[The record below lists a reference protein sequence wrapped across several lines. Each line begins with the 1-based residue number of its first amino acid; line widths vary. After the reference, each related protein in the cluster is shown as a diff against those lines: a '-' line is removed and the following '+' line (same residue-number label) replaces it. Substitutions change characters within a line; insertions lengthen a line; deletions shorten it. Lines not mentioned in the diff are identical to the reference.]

1 MSLFELNEYI
11 RRVLALN
18 FQQPLWVAAEIAQ
31 CGQSRGHYYLTLIQK
46 NEGEEI
52 MAQAE
57 AMLWAADYRR
67 IRSALGP
74 EADAVLQPGLQVRLQ
89 VRVEFHERYGLR
101 LQINDLDLSYTFG
114 QLELQRR
121 QTLNT
126 LRQQGL
132 IGKNAGLQLPFVI
145 QRMAV
150 VSSADAAGFQDFK
163 QHLQYNLFGYKIDF
177 QLFATA
183 VQGKNAVPE
192 ILEALRE
199 TARLKDRFDCVAILR
214 GGGAKLDLT
223 AFDDLSVCTA
233 VAKHPLPVLSGIGH
247 ETDESILDH
256 VAHRALKTPTAVA
269 DFVLQH
275 NLFFEQEMMR
285 RAQQAKTLATQIF
298 ARKQYEFE
306 QTAHSF
312 RYYGLNAVQMMS
324 LNIHYLAEGLPR
336 LAAQKVHEQAQKI
349 QAMAQL
355 CAAHH
360 PEAVLRQGY
369 TLTLREGKVLDSASD
384 IKSGDV
390 LLTRWYDGEQTSK
403 VE

>member
-52 MAQAE
+52 VAQAE
-57 AMLWAADYRR
+57 AMLWAMEYRR

-74 EADAVLQPGLQVRLQ
+74 SVDAVLQPGLQLRLQ
-89 VRVEFHERYGLR
+89 VRVDYHERYGLR
-101 LQINDLDLSYTFG
+101 LQINDLDIAYTFG

-132 IGKNAGLQLPFVI
+132 IGKNANLPMPIVI

-150 VSSADAAGFQDFK
+150 ISSEEAAGFQDFK
-163 QHLQYNLFGYKIDF
+163 QHLQYNLFGYKVDF
-177 QLFATA
+177 QLFAAA
-183 VQGKNAVPE
+183 VQGKNAIPE

-199 TARLKDRFDCVAILR
+199 IARLKDHFDCVAVIR

-223 AFDDLSVCTA
+223 AFDDLAVCMA
-233 VAKHPLPVLSGIGH
+233 VAQLPLPVLSGIGH

-256 VAHRALKTPTAVA
+256 VAYRALKTPTAVA

-275 NLFFEQEMMR
+275 NLFFEQEMLHC
-285 RAQQAKTLATQIF
+285 AQQASALAAQIF
-298 ARKQYEFE
+298 ARRQYEFE
-306 QTAHSF
+306 QTASSF
-312 RYYGLNAVQMMS
+312 RHQSLSILQISALNVQHLS
-324 LNIHYLAEGLPR
+324 EALPR
-336 LAAQKVHEQAQKI
+336 LAVQKIQEQAQEI
-349 QAMAQL
+349 NAMAQL

-369 TLTLREGKVLDSASD
+369 TLTLREGKVLGSASGVRA
-384 IKSGDV
+384 GDL
-390 LLTRWYDGEQTSK
+390 LLTRWHDGEHSSI

>member
-57 AMLWAADYRR
+57 AMLWALDYRR

-74 EADAVLQPGLQVRLQ
+74 EVDAILQPGLQVRLQ

-101 LQINDLDLSYTFG
+101 LQISDLDVAYTLG

-132 IGKNAGLQLPFVI
+132 IGKNATLPMPVVI

-150 VSSADAAGFQDFK
+150 ISSVDAAGYQDFK

-199 TARLKDRFDCVAILR
+199 ISRLKDRFDCAAIIR

-223 AFDDLSVCTA
+223 AFDDLAVCTA
-233 VAKHPLPVLSGIGH
+233 VAQLPLPLLSGIGH

-256 VAHRALKTPTAVA
+256 VAYRALKTPTAVA

-285 RAQQAKTLATQIF
+285 CAQQANALAAQIF
-298 ARKQYEFE
+298 TAKKFGFE
-306 QTAHSF
+306 Q
-312 RYYGLNAVQMMS
+312 AVTNLRHLSLSAVRILS
-324 LNIHYLAEGLPR
+324 LNISHLHNELPKMAARQIAE
-336 LAAQKVHEQAQKI
+336 QDQKI
-349 QAMAQL
+349 NALAQL

-369 TLTLREGKVLDSASD
+369 TLTLREGKALDSASSV
-384 IKSGDV
+384 KSGDI